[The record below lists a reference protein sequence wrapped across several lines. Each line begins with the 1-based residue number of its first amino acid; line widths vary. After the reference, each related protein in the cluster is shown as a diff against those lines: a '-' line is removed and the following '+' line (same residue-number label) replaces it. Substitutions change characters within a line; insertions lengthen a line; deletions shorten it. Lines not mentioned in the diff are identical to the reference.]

1 MEGERLHL
9 PEHVHSRPERRK
21 RVLLAIALTL
31 GVVAIGVAQFMV
43 TLGDGAVLGVDAE
56 LRLLQPEL
64 LPLST
69 SQAPSPEDVQTFQ
82 EQLQAIYQTNHAPP
96 VSPPEPVSDTLPP
109 TL

>member
-43 TLGDGAVLGVDAE
+43 TLGEGAILGVNDE

-69 SQAPSPEDVQTFQ
+69 SQAPSAEDVQAFQ
-82 EQLQAIYQTNHAPP
+82 EQLQVIYQTNHAPE
-96 VSPPEPVSDTLPP
+96 VSPPVEPSVTLPP